1 MAIEPLSSVMTYQAQ
16 PAVKQQVQPVQSADM
31 EVSPDDQTVNVDT
44 TTAAVTKTQAGNS
57 ENDGANSGNNAN
69 NGNNASSGLQQQAM
83 NSQSA
88 NEQLKKAVAEM
99 NRKISNSNEE
109 AVFGIHEK
117 TNRITIKIVDKDTKE
132 IRKEFPPEKTL
143 DMIAK
148 VWEIAGILVDEKR

>member
-16 PAVKQQVQPVQSADM
+16 PAVKPQVQPVQSADM
-31 EVSPDDQTVNVDT
+31 EVSPDDQTVNVDA
-44 TTAAVTKTQAGNS
+44 TTAAVTKTQAENS
-57 ENDGANSGNNAN
+57 ENDGSASDRNNSNSGI
-69 NGNNASSGLQQQAM
+69 QQQAM

-88 NEQLKKAVAEM
+88 NESLKKAVAEM
-99 NRKISNSNEE
+99 NRKINNSNEE

-132 IRKEFPPEKTL
+132 IIKEFPPEKTL

-148 VWEIAGILVDEKR
+148 VWEMAGILVDEKR

>member
-44 TTAAVTKTQAGNS
+44 TTAAVTKTQAENS

-69 NGNNASSGLQQQAM
+69 SGHQQAM

-88 NEQLKKAVAEM
+88 NEQLKKAIAEM

>member
-16 PAVKQQVQPVQSADM
+16 AAVKPQVQPVQSADM
-31 EVSPDDQTVNVDT
+31 EVSPDNQTVNVDT
-44 TTAAVTKTQAGNS
+44 TTAAVVKTQAENS
-57 ENDGANSGNNAN
+57 ENDGSAN
-69 NGNNASSGLQQQAM
+69 NGNNANSGLQQQAM

-132 IRKEFPPEKTL
+132 IIKEFPPEKTL

-148 VWEIAGILVDEKR
+148 VWEMAGILVDEKR

>member
-16 PAVKQQVQPVQSADM
+16 PVVKPQVQPVQTTDM
-31 EVSPDDQTVNVDT
+31 EVSSDDQTVNVDT
-44 TTAAVTKTQAGNS
+44 TTAAVTKTQAENS
-57 ENDGANSGNNAN
+57 ENGGSTNNGNNAN
-69 NGNNASSGLQQQAM
+69 NGLQQAK

-99 NRKISNSNEE
+99 NRKINNTNEE

-132 IRKEFPPEKTL
+132 IIKEFPPEKTL

-148 VWEIAGILVDEKR
+148 VWEMAGILVDEKR